1 MARFQDMALGFDG
14 TVIICTHSGH
24 VFVRQRVK
32 LGTGQLKF
40 KRIPYLQR
48 VIGVACNESG
58 AFAAIRVD
66 AEPTPIPLKGRTV
79 EEDMGLLLP
88 HIRRFESQ
96 MTSEDFDRERK
107 GIKLDEEDEEE
118 ASNLVTRDIAI
129 ASRLCTILRRWRS
142 DDNDTLFSWSEPLLG
157 SDVHLQAGDV
167 AIPAHQ
173 VILKLRVPKLK
184 CLLEGAIVARFKLAS
199 PTSHTT
205 TAIDVA
211 ASHPLVALL
220 LLQYIYTDDVP
231 AVWDSRVARSLT
243 NAFPDLDLRMGDIK
257 TDLLDLAKA
266 LDLEPLITVLGST
279 AKVSMPKKTLSG
291 DLQSFFSR
299 TSPAATIDPDCDVT
313 LVLADREVACSSVI
327 LRARCPFFEAMYE
340 DGEWTTARHEGDK
353 GGIVITMDHL
363 KWRPMKLV
371 FKYIHQGLEDDLFD
385 YLRKLSVGPRS
396 SLKLTHRRS
405 GNSRR
410 VPGLC
415 V

>member
-1 MARFQDMALGFDG
+1 MALGYDG

-24 VFVRQRVK
+24 VFVRQRIK

-66 AEPTPIPLKGRTV
+66 AKPSPIPLKGRTV
-79 EEDMGLLLP
+79 EEDMALLLP

-107 GIKLDEEDEEE
+107 GIKVGEDDEDEGTN
-118 ASNLVTRDIAI
+118 SVTRDIAT

-157 SDVHLQAGDV
+157 SDVHLQVGDV

-173 VILKLRVPKLK
+173 VVLKLRVPRLRRV
-184 CLLEGAIVARFKLAS
+184 LEQGGSVAQLKLAS
-199 PTSHTT
+199 STAQSTT
-205 TAIDVA
+205 IAVTAC
-211 ASHPLVALL
+211 HPLLILL
-220 LLQYIYTDDVP
+220 LLHYIYTDDIP
-231 AVWDSRVARSLT
+231 AVWDSRVARALT
-243 NAFPDLDLRMGDIK
+243 AAFPDLDLRIGDIK
-257 TDLLDLAKA
+257 SDLLDLATT
-266 LDLEPLITVLGST
+266 LDLSPLIAVLAST
-279 AKVSMPKKTLSG
+279 AKVSIPIKTLSV
-291 DLQSFFSR
+291 DLQSFFTR
-299 TSPAATIDPDCDVT
+299 TSPVASRDPDCDVT
-313 LVLADREVACSSVI
+313 LVLADRDVACSSVI

-340 DGEWTTARHEGDK
+340 DGEWTTARQEDDK

-385 YLRKLSVGPRS
+385 YLRKSASGQFLLGLMVCRSRDVG
-396 SLKLTHRRS
+396 
-405 GNSRR
+405 R
-410 VPGLC
+410 VLGLC
-415 V
+415 F